1 MLEAHNLS
9 VTLDKA
15 RLLADI
21 DLQVSAGDYLC
32 IVGPNGAGKTT
43 LLRAL
48 AGLLPSQGQ
57 VHINNR
63 HGHTLSTRERAR
75 QLAYVPQG
83 QGRELPF
90 IVTDFIAMSRYP
102 HHHAFSGWQMRDT
115 DAVEAA
121 IQTTG
126 IEAFR
131 HRRMRTLSGGEA
143 QRVMIA
149 AALAQQT
156 PLILLD
162 EPTSF
167 LDPHHQH
174 EIEQLI
180 RRLNIEHGITVV
192 EVTHDINHASQH
204 ACHILALKNG
214 RTDWQGRADEFM
226 EASRLQALYQ
236 QSFVLLPH
244 PQTGRTIALKDEDGT

>member
-1 MLEAHNLS
+1 MLETRDLT
-9 VTLDKA
+9 VKLDNTT
-15 RLLADI
+15 LLAGI
-21 DLQVSAGDYLC
+21 DLQVSQGDYLC

-48 AGLLPSQGQ
+48 AGLLPAQGQ
-57 VHINNR
+57 ITINEVPF
-63 HGHTLSTRERAR
+63 HTLSPRQRA
-75 QLAYVPQG
+75 QQIAYVPQG

-90 IVTDFIAMSRYP
+90 VVADFIAMSRYP
-102 HHHAFSGWQMRDT
+102 HHHAFSGWQTADS

-121 IQTTG
+121 MHITG
-126 IEAFR
+126 TASFR
-131 HRRMRTLSGGEA
+131 DRRMHTLSGGEA

-174 EIEQLI
+174 DIEQLI
-180 RRLNIEHGITVV
+180 RRLNIDHNITIV

-204 ACHILALKNG
+204 ACHVLALKNG
-214 RTDWQGRADEFM
+214 QLDWHGRADAFM
-226 EASRLQALYQ
+226 QAERLQSLYQ
-236 QSFVLLPH
+236 QSFVLMPH
-244 PQTGRTIALKDEDGT
+244 PQTGRTLALRDEHAD